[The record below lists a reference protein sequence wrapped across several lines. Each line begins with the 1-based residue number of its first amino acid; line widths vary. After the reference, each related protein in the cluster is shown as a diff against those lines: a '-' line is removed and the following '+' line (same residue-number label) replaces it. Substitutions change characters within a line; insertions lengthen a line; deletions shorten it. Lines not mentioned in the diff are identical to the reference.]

1 VALFDRINSETNL
14 MLFEHGES
22 PTSVEQQS
30 RIFEHS
36 AKTDS
41 GGMFVCEEDKE
52 LRKLHGTRRKR
63 HAY

>member
-1 VALFDRINSETNL
+1 

-30 RIFEHS
+30 QIFEHS